1 MTSDQWRETSA
12 VACVHPIDGPL
23 RGGVGNPAPPAART
37 FFVATIVACCV
48 GIGGCRPNA
57 PATSS
62 GTVAFD
68 GRPIETGVIVLR
80 PLDGRLAPEAAPIEA
95 GRFVVKGRP
104 GRRRVEIRGT
114 QVVPDSELPPTT
126 PRMPGVPFRR
136 DYVPAAYNTESTLE
150 VEVKAGGGNVF
161 NFDLK
166 AP

>member
-1 MTSDQWRETSA
+1 MTSNRWREAAA
-12 VACVHPIDGPL
+12 VASIHAIDGPQP
-23 RGGVGNPAPPAART
+23 GGVRHPAPPASCT
-37 FFVATIVACCV
+37 FLVATIVACCV
-48 GIGGCRPNA
+48 GVGGCRPDA
-57 PATSS
+57 TATSS

-80 PLDGRLAPEAAPIEA
+80 PLDARLAAEAAPIEA

-126 PRMPGVPFRR
+126 PRMPGVPLRR

-150 VEVKAGGGNVF
+150 VEVKAGGANVF
-161 NFDLK
+161 DFDLK
-166 AP
+166 TP

>member
-1 MTSDQWRETSA
+1 MTSNRLRETSV
-12 VACVHPIDGPL
+12 VACIDAIDGPR
-23 RGGVGNPAPPAART
+23 RGGVGHPAPPASCT
-37 FFVATIVACCV
+37 FLVATIVACCV
-48 GIGGCRPNA
+48 GVGGCGPNA
-57 PATSS
+57 SATSS

-95 GRFVVKGRP
+95 GRFVVNGRP

-114 QVVPDSELPPTT
+114 QVVPESELPPTT

-150 VEVKAGGGNVF
+150 VEVTAGGANVF